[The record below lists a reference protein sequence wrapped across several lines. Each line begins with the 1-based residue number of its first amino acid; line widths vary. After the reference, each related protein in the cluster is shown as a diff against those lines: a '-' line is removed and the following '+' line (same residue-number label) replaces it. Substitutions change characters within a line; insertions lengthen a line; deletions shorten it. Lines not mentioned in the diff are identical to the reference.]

1 LLQTGLVSS
10 HFTFL
15 FLQVRQPWEDFPL
28 KRRMRLP
35 PGEELLVELVVEDPI
50 EAAMLLA
57 QGLHKGT

>member
-28 KRRMRLP
+28 IRRVRLP
-35 PGEELLVELVVEDPI
+35 PGEELLVEPVVEDLI
-50 EAAMLLA
+50 EVVILLA
-57 QGLHKGT
+57 